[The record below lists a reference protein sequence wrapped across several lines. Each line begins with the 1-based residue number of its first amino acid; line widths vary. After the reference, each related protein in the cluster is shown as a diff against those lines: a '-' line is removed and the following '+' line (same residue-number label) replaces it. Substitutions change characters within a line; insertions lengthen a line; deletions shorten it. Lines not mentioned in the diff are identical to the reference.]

1 MIFQSVDVEH
11 LIYTSLFFTAI
22 KSALSKEDLAP
33 DIEEKLMQLQ
43 KYNSEQT
50 KKDEGTGLLTTS
62 SAAVTTNSATRNTTS
77 KRIRDQV
84 RCLVISL
91 KLLPNSSSLEKYND
105 HFTYFC
111 LVDMQFSLICFS
123 RSYLSILMLLFVRK

>member
-1 MIFQSVDVEH
+1 MSVSAELL
-11 LIYTSLFFTAI
+11 LIHHFFTAI

-50 KKDEGTGLLTTS
+50 KKEEGTGLLTSS

-84 RCLVISL
+84 RHLADTL
-91 KLLPNSSSLEKYND
+91 TFLPRSSSLYAVL
-105 HFTYFC
+105 T
-111 LVDMQFSLICFS
+111 
-123 RSYLSILMLLFVRK
+123 YLSFLVLMFIRK